1 MKNFSVSFFLNKET
15 IGKFLVRDEYILR
28 IKSGKYH
35 ERKRH
40 FVAISPRREHQARGG
55 TLWTFSATWNYGPES
70 RSWRARMHARW
81 SFRSCRIRRV
91 TCEPPQTHHAQF
103 TVSINRADG
112 RTDRPTDRPGARR
125 KAEGRYIRRRTEIL
139 PCPRFVPNGTRV
151 CVCIYDSVNADT
163 NVRFWHDL
171 AVALCAPSRNR
182 EIRGVVG
189 SSLSLRRP
197 RRNLRLL
204 ADINFFISKHSAS
217 RRHVSVEKN

>member
-1 MKNFSVSFFLNKET
+1 MEESFLRYQQLCKKIYEKFFSVVFLNKET

-112 RTDRPTDRPGARR
+112 RTDRPTDRGRVVKRKGDIFGDAPRYCRARASSR
-125 KAEGRYIRRRTEIL
+125 MERA
-139 PCPRFVPNGTRV
+139 FV
-151 CVCIYDSVNADT
+151 
-163 NVRFWHDL
+163 
-171 AVALCAPSRNR
+171 
-182 EIRGVVG
+182 
-189 SSLSLRRP
+189 
-197 RRNLRLL
+197 
-204 ADINFFISKHSAS
+204 SAFTTP
-217 RRHVSVEKN
+217 